1 MGDVDMGE
9 AMHIGGREYMGNLY
23 ILLLN
28 FTINL
33 KLLLQKVLIKKK
45 KSLPLLCKTLG
56 RPMFLFYRHR
66 KSTIFITE
74 KIKCLSLY
82 QF

>member
-1 MGDVDMGE
+1 MCQCGFINSNKCTTLVGDVDMGE

-28 FTINL
+28 FTMNL

-45 KSLPLLCKTLG
+45 KNP
-56 RPMFLFYRHR
+56 FLYCV
-66 KSTIFITE
+66 K
-74 KIKCLSLY
+74 L
-82 QF
+82 

>member
-1 MGDVDMGE
+1 MGE
-9 AMHIGGREYMGNLY
+9 AMQIGGREYMGNLY

-45 KSLPLLCKTLG
+45 NP
-56 RPMFLFYRHR
+56 FLYCV
-66 KSTIFITE
+66 K
-74 KIKCLSLY
+74 L
-82 QF
+82 